1 MLPDSPLVKTVL
13 ITAQYDTYSSEKAME
28 AIQFHNA
35 VFLALVFNSLLDCWS
50 LSAW

>member
-13 ITAQYDTYSSEKAME
+13 ITAQYDTYGSEKAME

-35 VFLALVFNSLLDCWS
+35 VFLDLVFNSLLDC
-50 LSAW
+50 